1 MKPSIFCCPVDES
14 SLLVLELELV
24 PLMALTVAD
33 LLLMLVLMVAATL
46 AVISDET
53 QRMAEQGI
61 KTVY

>member
-1 MKPSIFCCPVDES
+1 M
-14 SLLVLELELV
+14 LELELV